1 MQETPMVQTEATDAA
16 ETGMSEYLN
25 AALMQAELLQKIL
38 HALQIGTDLS
48 LAAWHEAFEAS
59 NRTLEH
65 INKAMTLAQEVFD
78 GHVILVSG
86 SLSEDMI
93 CDEFQCLTWK

>member
-1 MQETPMVQTEATDAA
+1 MVQAGATDAA
-16 ETGMSEYLN
+16 GAGMREYLDV
-25 AALMQAELLQKIL
+25 AVTQTEFLQKIL
-38 HALQIGTDLS
+38 RGLQNGADLS

-65 INKAMTLAQEVFD
+65 INKAMAVAQEVFD
-78 GHVILVSG
+78 GHVVMVSG
-86 SLSEDMI
+86 SLSEEMT